1 MSRTILALLALI
13 VAAADSLEDF
23 KVKSC
28 TTTWPEDG
36 GNSIDDAA
44 STECEIV
51 VKGRT
56 ASSIL
61 EALGADSTGWMAKGN
76 RDSGG
81 GTGGGAEGESSPSPP
96 PAPCDIDGFETFCE
110 HWTACTT
117 PPASAMLSDDGQRCL
132 YSRLNTFDPTKTLLE
147 QNVDYPFHKV
157 TFLAGPDHVAKLA
170 KWHCTAD
177 GRGEATLGCGFL
189 NPPTGDGYWTVV
201 FAAPCPNSK
210 WQVPLPHV
218 KTSHPPAATTYTHP
232 SSRTLAGP
240 VWRAS

>member
-1 MSRTILALLALI
+1 MYRTILVALI
-13 VAAADSLEDF
+13 FAPAESLEDF

-28 TTTWPEDG
+28 TTKWPEDG
-36 GNSIDDAA
+36 GNSMDEAD
-44 STECEIV
+44 STECVIV

-56 ASSIL
+56 ASSII
-61 EALGADSTGWMAKGN
+61 EALGADLTGRW
-76 RDSGG
+76 D
-81 GTGGGAEGESSPSPP
+81 EGFFNLNASPSPP

-110 HWTACTT
+110 HWKNCTT
-117 PPASAMLSDDGQRCL
+117 PPASAMSSDDGQRCL
-132 YSRLNTFDPTKTLLE
+132 YSRLNTFDPKKTLLE

-170 KWHCTAD
+170 KWHCTPD

-210 WQVPLPHV
+210 WQVCRRN
-218 KTSHPPAATTYTHP
+218 A
-232 SSRTLAGP
+232 
-240 VWRAS
+240 